1 MPTPKSP
8 IDADAI
14 RALADILTETNLSE
28 IEVEQK
34 GLRIRVARHLSVSA
48 NVAPGMASP
57 VVTVASAPGAGAPA
71 SPAPSLPAK
80 SGPKP
85 GAVTSPM
92 VGTVY
97 RAPSPDKANFVEVGS
112 QVRQGQTLLII
123 EAMKTFNEIPAP
135 RAGTVTEILVESG
148 HPVEYGEALVVIE

>member
-1 MPTPKSP
+1 MPTSKSP

-14 RALADILTETNLSE
+14 RALADILSETDLTE

-48 NVAPGMASP
+48 SVAPTVTAP
-57 VVTVASAPGAGAPA
+57 VVAVAAAPQPVAAAGP
-71 SPAPSLPAK
+71 PSLPAK